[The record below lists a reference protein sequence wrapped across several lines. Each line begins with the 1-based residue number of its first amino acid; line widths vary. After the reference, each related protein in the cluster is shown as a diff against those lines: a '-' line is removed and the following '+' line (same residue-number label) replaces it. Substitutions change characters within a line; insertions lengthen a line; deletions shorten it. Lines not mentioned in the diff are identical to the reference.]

1 VPDIGLSLKILVDSL
16 PDVAVLATGSA
27 SFDLANKISE
37 PLTGRKL
44 TFMRYP
50 LGFAELAET
59 PVLSSNA
66 IRRPSTASGA
76 PRNPPQRAHRG
87 WRGPPAGPTP

>member
-1 VPDIGLSLKILVDSL
+1 MRWTQRESSSICQNSASIDEAQRVPDIGLSLKILVDSL

-59 PVLSSNA
+59 PVL
-66 IRRPSTASGA
+66 
-76 PRNPPQRAHRG
+76 
-87 WRGPPAGPTP
+87 